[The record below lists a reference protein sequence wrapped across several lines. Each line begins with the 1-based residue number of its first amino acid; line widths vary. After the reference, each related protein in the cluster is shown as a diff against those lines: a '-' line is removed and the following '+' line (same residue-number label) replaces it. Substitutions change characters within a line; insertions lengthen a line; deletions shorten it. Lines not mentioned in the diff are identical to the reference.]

1 MARPA
6 MRINPRHHMLFFRYT
21 RFYHEQGEQSREA
34 VCVNSTNGT
43 PSYMVGASLAL
54 ALGTHS
60 P

>member
-1 MARPA
+1 